1 MRVLGLP
8 VPFTG
13 ERQKALNSVTEN
25 RSGWFR
31 LFESFA
37 GAWQTNTVVDRN
49 LVLSYH
55 AVYACITLIAS
66 DIAKLRMKLVEQDA
80 TGIWA
85 EIESPAY
92 SPVLRKPNSIQT
104 RIQFWEAWIISKLI
118 RGNTYVLKVRDN
130 RRVVVALYVL
140 DPTRV
145 VPMISDDGEVFY
157 QLSQDNVAGIQQ
169 DIMVPATEIIHD
181 RMNCLFHPLVGTSP
195 IFAAGVAATEG
206 LNIQNNSAQFFGN
219 RAQPG
224 GVLTAPG
231 AISNETAERLKT
243 HWDANYSGTKAGK
256 IAVLGDGLTFQPM
269 VMTSRDA
276 QLIEQLKW
284 TAEVVCSA
292 FHVPPYKIG
301 VGQMPSYNNIQAL
314 NVEYYSQCLQALI
327 EAAELCLDEGLGIGA
342 GVRVEGKIYGT
353 EFDIDGLLRMDS
365 VSQLEALEKAKS
377 VLTLDERRR
386 KLDAKP
392 ITGGN
397 TVYLQQQDHSIEAIA
412 ARDKQLIEAANTP
425 KPAVAVEDPA
435 NDNEAELQAAAAL
448 VEIQKGLFR

>member
-1 MRVLGLP
+1 MRLFG
-8 VPFTG
+8 FDISMTRR
-13 ERQKALNSVTEN
+13 EKALNSVTEN

-31 LFESFA
+31 LFESYA
-37 GAWQTNTVVDRN
+37 GAWQQNVEVSRD

-169 DIMVPATEIIHD
+169 DIMVPSTEIIHD

-195 IFAAGVAATEG
+195 ILAAGVAATEG

-342 GVRVEGKIYGT
+342 GVRVEGKVYGT

-392 ITGGN
+392 IPGGA

-412 ARDKQLIEAANTP
+412 ARDKQLIEAANAP